1 MHGKDNEEKTV
12 KPIFSSRA
20 RMITAFLIL
29 LACSIAIL
37 FTGPGF
43 GFVWQVILSGV
54 LLFFLFWLVT

>member
-12 KPIFSSRA
+12 KPIFSNRT
-20 RMITAFLIL
+20 RMILAFLIL
-29 LACSIAIL
+29 LTCSIAIL

>member
-1 MHGKDNEEKTV
+1 MHEKDDEEKTV
-12 KPIFSSRA
+12 KPILSSRT
-20 RMITAFLIL
+20 RMILAFLIL
-29 LACSIAIL
+29 LTCSIAIL